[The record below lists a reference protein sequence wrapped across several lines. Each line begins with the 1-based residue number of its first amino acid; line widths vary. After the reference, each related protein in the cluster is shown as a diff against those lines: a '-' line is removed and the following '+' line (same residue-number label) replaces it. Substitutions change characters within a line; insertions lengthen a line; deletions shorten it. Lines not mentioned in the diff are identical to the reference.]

1 MEAPMA
7 EQFDIAVVG
16 GGLAGATASVALA
29 RRGLSVAAIAPK
41 DRGKDGRTTALLAS
55 SVDFLRELEVWDD
68 VAANA
73 APLATMRIIDATN
86 RLFRAPETAFHSSEI
101 GLPAFGYNVA
111 NAGLVQA
118 LSAAA
123 EKTGKV
129 RWFDGRVEEAEFSP
143 DVQRLKLSNGHAIEC
158 RLVVGADGRG
168 SAVRHLS
175 GTGVREWSYPQTA
188 LVLDFAHTLPHH
200 DASTEFH
207 TPEGPFTCVPLGDR
221 RSSLV
226 WVQRPDK
233 AKERIGLPKSELA
246 QAIEGQMHS
255 ILGKVEV
262 LSDVQAWPLSGM
274 IAHRFGA
281 DGFVLVGEAG
291 HAFPPIGAQGFNL
304 GLRDVALLD
313 RLASRRDPARL
324 ASVGGEFSAMRFA
337 DVATRT
343 LSVDVMNRS
352 LLSSFVPVQMA
363 RAAGMHAISAIGP
376 LRRLFMREGVAPGGQ
391 LRAIAEQ
398 MSRRA

>member
-1 MEAPMA
+1 MVG
-7 EQFDIAVVG
+7 QYDVAVVG
-16 GGLAGATASVALA
+16 GGLAGATASLALA
-29 RRGLSVAAIAPK
+29 RHGLSVALIAPAQS
-41 DRGKDGRTTALLAS
+41 GKDGRTTALLSS
-55 SVDFLRELEVWDD
+55 SVDYLRTLGIWDE
-68 VAANA
+68 VAARVS
-73 APLATMRIIDATN
+73 PLATMRIIDATN
-86 RLFRAPETAFHSSEI
+86 RLVRAPEVAFHSSEI

-111 NAGLVQA
+111 NSDLVSA
-118 LSAAA
+118 LGAAA

-129 RWFDGRVEEAEFSP
+129 RRIDDRVEGATFSAAGQQL
-143 DVQRLKLSNGHAIEC
+143 VLSGGQTIEY

-168 SAVRHLS
+168 SAIRHMS

-207 TPEGPFTCVPLGDR
+207 TPEGPFTCVPLGDL

-226 WVQRPDK
+226 WVQKPERAQERLGLTK
-233 AKERIGLPKSELA
+233 AELA
-246 QAIEGQMHS
+246 IAIERQMHS
-255 ILGKVEV
+255 FLGKVTI

-274 IAHRFGA
+274 IARRFGG

-304 GLRDVALLD
+304 GLRDVELLD
-313 RLASRRDPARL
+313 RLAARCDPAQL
-324 ASVGGEFSAMRFA
+324 ASIGNEFSAKRFA

-343 LSVDVMNRS
+343 LSVDVLNRS
-352 LLSSFVPVQMA
+352 LLSAFLPVQLV

-376 LRRLFMREGVAPGGQ
+376 LRRLMMREGVAPGGQ
-391 LRAIAEQ
+391 LRALADRFA
-398 MSRRA
+398 RRA